1 MKPPIRILLVDDHY
15 VVRMGL
21 AAILQME
28 PDMSLVAEADDAER
42 ALEEFRKHRPD
53 VTLLDIRMPGVSGV
67 EATRRIRA
75 EFPEARV
82 VMLTTSDGDE
92 TIFQAVKAGTSGYLL
107 KNAPGDE
114 LIAAIRQVHAGERYL
129 PRAVASRLAERNPDA
144 SLTPRELEVL
154 ELLTKGLTNRE
165 IGELLGFSTN
175 TAKAHLKHILSKLEV
190 SDRTEA
196 TRAAVQRGILDLN

>member
-1 MKPPIRILLVDDHY
+1 MKPPIRILLVDDQY

-21 AAILQME
+21 AAILQMD
-28 PDMSLVAEADDAER
+28 PDISLVAEADDAER

-53 VTLLDIRMPGVSGV
+53 VTLMDIRMPGVSGV

-154 ELLTKGLTNRE
+154 ELLTKGHQSR
-165 IGELLGFSTN
+165 
-175 TAKAHLKHILSKLEV
+175 
-190 SDRTEA
+190 DRRTP
-196 TRAAVQRGILDLN
+196 RL